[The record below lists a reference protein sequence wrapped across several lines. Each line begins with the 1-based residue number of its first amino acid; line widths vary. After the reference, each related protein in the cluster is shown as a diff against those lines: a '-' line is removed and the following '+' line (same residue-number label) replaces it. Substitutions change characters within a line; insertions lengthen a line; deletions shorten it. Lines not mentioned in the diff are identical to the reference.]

1 MKNRK
6 LIALALAALMLAG
19 CGGQKKKET
28 TKAEEQKPTVTETTN
43 QEGKK
48 EEQSQA
54 TTETEKKTTTS
65 NQSKK
70 TEETTAPQT
79 NSGAS
84 EKKPTASSSSTSS
97 STSRKAETVKTTS
110 NKPSTA
116 SSSNPSANTSN
127 KPTGSVNKTSSP
139 AKKTATDQ
147 KTPSQAVSRKP
158 AEKTQYLVNVPFI
171 NQAAEGAPNGCEVA
185 SLLQCLRGKGYAR
198 NIGYHYMLDHMPY
211 ANDGNPY
218 HGFVDSPYNH
228 YKKDCFQSIFPSA
241 LVPYGKKFGNVSN
254 TSGYSTDQLINELK
268 KGNSS
273 VVYVTYNFKTPRW
286 KKYHFGNI
294 VDNMHVMTLTGYDT
308 KSGKFRV
315 MDPYKKG
322 SYWVSGAVFKRSYNA
337 LKWAI
342 TVK

>member
-1 MKNRK
+1 MKNK
-6 LIALALAALMLAG
+6 KFIALALAAIMIAG
-19 CGGQKKKET
+19 CGNKKKADT
-28 TKAEEQKPTVTETTN
+28 SKAKDTQPKTAQTETAN
-43 QEGKK
+43 
-48 EEQSQA
+48 A
-54 TTETEKKTTTS
+54 PTE
-65 NQSKK
+65 K

-97 STSRKAETVKTTS
+97 STSRKPETVKATS

-116 SSSNPSANTSN
+116 SSSKPSANTFN

-139 AKKTATDQ
+139 AKKPTQPSKPSKQTIAK
-147 KTPSQAVSRKP
+147 KTSTP
-158 AEKTQYLVNVPFI
+158 AKTQYLVSVPFI

-185 SLLQCLRGKGYAR
+185 SLLQALKGKGQAT
-198 NIGYHYMLDHMPY
+198 NVSYHYMLDHMPY
-211 ANDGNPY
+211 TKDGNPY

-268 KGNSS
+268 NGNPS
-273 VVYVTYNFKTPRW
+273 VVYVTFNFKTPRW

-322 SYWVSGAVFKRSYNA
+322 SCWVSSSVFKRSYNA

-342 TVK
+342 TVR

>member
-1 MKNRK
+1 MKKK
-6 LIALALAALMLAG
+6 LLAIALASLMLAG

-28 TKAEEQKPTVTETTN
+28 TKTEDQKPTVTETTN

-48 EEQSQA
+48 EEENQT

-70 TEETTAPQT
+70 TETAS
-79 NSGAS
+79 NSN
-84 EKKPTASSSSTSS
+84 SSSSVAKKTTTATATTKKSTNTSS
-97 STSRKAETVKTTS
+97 TAK
-110 NKPSTA
+110 KPSTQ
-116 SSSNPSANTSN
+116 S
-127 KPTGSVNKTSSP
+127 KPTQPSKPSKQTI
-139 AKKTATDQ
+139 AKKTS
-147 KTPSQAVSRKP
+147 TPA
-158 AEKTQYLVNVPFI
+158 KTQYLVSVPFI

-185 SLLQCLRGKGYAR
+185 SLLQALKGKGQAT
-198 NIGYHYMLDHMPY
+198 NVSYHYMLDHMPY
-211 ANDGNPY
+211 TKDGNPY

-268 KGNSS
+268 NGNPS

-322 SYWVSGAVFKRSYNA
+322 SYWVAVAVFKRSYNA

-342 TVK
+342 TVR

>member
-1 MKNRK
+1 MKNK
-6 LIALALAALMLAG
+6 KIIALAMAVIMLAG
-19 CGGQKKKET
+19 CSGKKKADT
-28 TKAEEQKPTVTETTN
+28 SKAKDTQAKIAQTETAN
-43 QEGKK
+43 QE
-48 EEQSQA
+48 
-54 TTETEKKTTTS
+54 EKK
-65 NQSKK
+65 
-70 TEETTAPQT
+70 EETTAPQT
-79 NSGAS
+79 NSGTS
-84 EKKPTASSSSTSS
+84 EK
-97 STSRKAETVKTTS
+97 
-110 NKPSTA
+110 KPSTA
-116 SSSNPSANTSN
+116 SSSSSGKKASTPAKTSN

-147 KTPSQAVSRKP
+147 KTPSQAVSGKP

-322 SYWVSGAVFKRSYNA
+322 SCWVSGAVFKRSYNA

-342 TVK
+342 TVR

>member
-28 TKAEEQKPTVTETTN
+28 TKTEDQKPTVTETTN

-48 EEQSQA
+48 EENQT

-70 TEETTAPQT
+70 TETAS
-79 NSGAS
+79 NSN
-84 EKKPTASSSSTSS
+84 SSSSTKKTTTATAKKSTNTS
-97 STSRKAETVKTTS
+97 STAK
-110 NKPSTA
+110 KPSTT
-116 SSSNPSANTSN
+116 SKPSTSTSTSKPSK
-127 KPTGSVNKTSSP
+127 KPTQPSKPSKQTI
-139 AKKTATDQ
+139 AKKASTLA
-147 KTPSQAVSRKP
+147 
-158 AEKTQYLVNVPFI
+158 KTQYLVSVPFI

-185 SLLQCLRGKGYAR
+185 SLLQALRGKGQAT
-198 NIGYHYMLDHMPY
+198 NVSYHYMLDHMPY
-211 ANDGNPY
+211 TKDGNPY

-268 KGNSS
+268 NGNPS
-273 VVYVTYNFKTPRW
+273 VVYVTFNFKTPRW
-286 KKYHFGNI
+286 KKYSFGNI

-322 SYWVSGAVFKRSYNA
+322 SYWVSGTTFKKSYNA

-342 TVK
+342 TVR

>member
-1 MKNRK
+1 MKKK
-6 LIALALAALMLAG
+6 LLAIALASLMLAG
-19 CGGQKKKET
+19 CGNKKKADT
-28 TKAEEQKPTVTETTN
+28 SKAKDTQPKTAQTETAN
-43 QEGKK
+43 
-48 EEQSQA
+48 A
-54 TTETEKKTTTS
+54 PTEKK
-65 NQSKK
+65 
-70 TEETTAPQT
+70 EETTAPQT

-84 EKKPTASSSSTSS
+84 EKKPTTASSSSTSS
-97 STSRKAETVKTTS
+97 STSRKPETVKATS

-116 SSSNPSANTSN
+116 SSSKPSANTSN

-147 KTPSQAVSRKP
+147 KTPSQAVSGKP
-158 AEKTQYLVNVPFI
+158 AEKTQYLVSVPFI

-254 TSGYSTDQLINELK
+254 TSGYSTDQLISELK

-322 SYWVSGAVFKRSYNA
+322 SYWVSGTTFKKSYNA

-342 TVK
+342 TVR